1 MPRAV
6 LARSNNAGHPAAILD
21 QIDDAHAVTKLRA
34 GSHRRRCEHTVE
46 QVPAGPVGFV
56 AAIHRR
62 RRTAQHGAVQ
72 VDPPVGKGRGARGDL
87 RQDSPIA
94 QMGDTERVD
103 QVRRLPHIAGEAVAV
118 EKQHTVALAGQQHGR
133 GRAGAAGTDDDRVVD
148 CAPPRGVN
156 PAGSV

>member
-6 LARSNNAGHPAAILD
+6 LARSNNAGHPAVILD

-46 QVPAGPVGFV
+46 QVPAGPVGLV
-56 AAIHRR
+56 AAVHRR

-133 GRAGAAGTDDDRVVD
+133 RRAGAAGADDDRVVD